1 MGTPTALAG
10 AVPAG
15 AVSYVVTVAADG
27 RAHVVPARAAV
38 ADGTVVVGGL
48 GSRTRSNLAAGSVVT
63 VLWSPAEPDGYTL
76 IVDGTGE
83 IHDDTMVVRPTRAVL
98 HRSGSGPR
106 STPQDTST
114 DAGTGGCVAD
124 CVELGLD

>member
-1 MGTPTALAG
+1 MGNPAALTD

-27 RAHVVPARAAV
+27 RAHVVPAEATL
-38 ADGTVVVGGL
+38 ADGTVVVAGM

-63 VLWSPAEPDGYTL
+63 VVWPPADLGGYTL

-83 IHDDTMVVRPTRAVL
+83 IHDDTVVVRPTRAVL
-98 HRSGSGPR
+98 HRSGSGPHDAH
-106 STPQDTST
+106 STHDDAST
-114 DAGTGGCVAD
+114 DGCVAD
-124 CVELGLD
+124 CVELALD